1 MRSSMACAI
10 GSGSPR
16 NGLQSPGG
24 SSMILASGIS
34 EAVCSISAVLVAT
47 EARALYERKGDV
59 VSSRKARTFI
69 EDRVGPGTG

>member
-1 MRSSMACAI
+1 
-10 GSGSPR
+10 
-16 NGLQSPGG
+16 
-24 SSMILASGIS
+24 MILASGIS